1 MQKLLEEGLR
11 IRRFPGLIFRAGPT
25 GRRAGIAGSLDVW
38 EIVALLQEYADD
50 EQPLLK
56 AYPSLATYMLKIARA
71 YGEVYPEEIET
82 RLAAS

>member
-1 MQKLLEEGLR
+1 V
-11 IRRFPGLIFRAGPT
+11 
-25 GRRAGIAGSLDVW
+25 LDVW

-56 AYPSLATYMLKIARA
+56 AYPSLTTYMLKIARA

>member
-1 MQKLLEEGLR
+1 MKKLIEEGLR